1 MTGQTALAP
10 IRRRQQAPL
19 NSDLTAFKI
28 TDCDRKQCHQPA
40 DPVIQTLGWF
50 RMHPRFCIMPPPST
64 QRSQRD
70 RALHLLKQRGM
81 ARLTEFRNAGIT
93 AATIS
98 RLEEAG
104 EITRLTRGLY
114 QLPDAKVDANH
125 TLAQA
130 AKLVPRGVVCLT
142 SALAFHELIDKIPP
156 KVWLAIGSKDWRP
169 ALKYPPVR
177 FARFPA
183 ELLKS
188 GVETHDI
195 EGIPVRVF
203 GVAKT
208 LADAFRYRNTVGS
221 GVAIAGLR
229 AALRERKASPAQIA
243 RYANESGIWKIIE
256 PYVTALTH
264 D

>member
-1 MTGQTALAP
+1 MPQ
-10 IRRRQQAPL
+10 ISSRRR
-19 NSDLTAFKI
+19 
-28 TDCDRKQCHQPA
+28 
-40 DPVIQTLGWF
+40 
-50 RMHPRFCIMPPPST
+50 
-64 QRSQRD
+64 QRD
-70 RALHLLKQRGM
+70 RALLLLKKRGM
-81 ARLTEFRNAGIT
+81 ARLAEFRDAGIV

-98 RLEEAG
+98 RLEAAG

-114 QLPDAKVDANH
+114 QLPNAKVDANH

-130 AKLVPRGVVCLT
+130 AKLVPRGVVCLR

-169 ALKYPPVR
+169 VLKSPPVR

-188 GVETHDI
+188 GAETHDI
-195 EGIPVRVF
+195 EGIPVQVF

-208 LADAFRYRNTVGS
+208 LTDVFRYRNTVGT
-221 GVAIAGLR
+221 GVAVEGLR
-229 AALRERKASPAQIA
+229 TALRERKASPAQIA
-243 RYANESGIWKIIE
+243 RYANEAGIWKVME

>member
-1 MTGQTALAP
+1 MKQPYLETSMGSSSHA
-10 IRRRQQAPL
+10 IRVKRRHWPTEA
-19 NSDLTAFKI
+19 
-28 TDCDRKQCHQPA
+28 
-40 DPVIQTLGWF
+40 VIQNLGCF
-50 RMHPRFCIMPPPST
+50 RMRPRFCIMARTVT

-81 ARLTEFRNAGIT
+81 ARLAEFRTAGIT

-104 EITRLTRGLY
+104 EIARLTRGLY

-142 SALAFHELIDKIPP
+142 SALAFHELIDKIPS

-177 FARFPA
+177 FARFPD
-183 ELLKS
+183 EFLKS

-195 EGIPVRVF
+195 EGIPVRMF
-203 GVAKT
+203 SVAKT
-208 LADAFRYRNTVGS
+208 LADVFRYRNTVGS
-221 GVAIAGLR
+221 GVAVEGLR

-243 RYANESGIWKIIE
+243 RYANESGIWKVME
-256 PYVTALTH
+256 PYVTALTQ

>member
-1 MTGQTALAP
+1 MNMTDQTSLVP
-10 IRRRQQAPL
+10 IDPIAQA
-19 NSDLTAFKI
+19 D
-28 TDCDRKQCHQPA
+28 H
-40 DPVIQTLGWF
+40 VIQNLGWF
-50 RMHPRFCIMPPPST
+50 RIHPRFYIMPHSST
-64 QRSQRD
+64 QRSQRV
-70 RALHLLKQRGM
+70 RALRLLKQQGM

-183 ELLKS
+183 ELLNS
-188 GVETHDI
+188 GVETRDI

-203 GVAKT
+203 SVAKT
-208 LADAFRYRNTVGS
+208 SLMYSATGTLL
-221 GVAIAGLR
+221 GVAWQSRDYALLYASARRRPHRLR
-229 AALRERKASPAQIA
+229 ATPTSRAYGK
-243 RYANESGIWKIIE
+243 
-256 PYVTALTH
+256 
-264 D
+264 

>member
-1 MTGQTALAP
+1 MARTT
-10 IRRRQQAPL
+10 
-19 NSDLTAFKI
+19 S
-28 TDCDRKQCHQPA
+28 
-40 DPVIQTLGWF
+40 
-50 RMHPRFCIMPPPST
+50 

-70 RALHLLKQRGM
+70 RALHLLKEQGM
-81 ARLTEFRNAGIT
+81 ARLAEFRHAGIT

-98 RLEEAG
+98 RLEAAG
-104 EITRLTRGLY
+104 EIARLARGLY

-142 SALAFHELIDKIPP
+142 SALAFHELIDKIPS

-169 ALKYPPVR
+169 TVKYPAVR

-183 ELLKS
+183 ELLDS
-188 GVETHDI
+188 GVETHDV

-208 LADAFRYRNTVGS
+208 IADVFRYRNTVGNA
-221 GVAIAGLR
+221 VAVEGLR
-229 AALRERKASPAQIA
+229 AALRERAASPAQIA
-243 RYANESGIWKIIE
+243 RYANEAGIWKVME

>member
-1 MTGQTALAP
+1 
-10 IRRRQQAPL
+10 
-19 NSDLTAFKI
+19 
-28 TDCDRKQCHQPA
+28 
-40 DPVIQTLGWF
+40 
-50 RMHPRFCIMPPPST
+50 MPQPST

-81 ARLTEFRNAGIT
+81 ARLAEFRTAGIT
-93 AATIS
+93 AATIT

-142 SALAFHELIDKIPP
+142 SALAFHELIDKIPS
-156 KVWLAIGSKDWRP
+156 KVWLAIGSKSWRP

-195 EGIPVRVF
+195 EGISVRVF

-208 LADAFRYRNTVGS
+208 LADVFRYRTTVGS
-221 GVAIAGLR
+221 GVAVEGLR

-243 RYANESGIWKIIE
+243 RYANESGIWKVMQ
-256 PYVTALTH
+256 PYVTALTN

>member
-1 MTGQTALAP
+1 MART
-10 IRRRQQAPL
+10 
-19 NSDLTAFKI
+19 
-28 TDCDRKQCHQPA
+28 
-40 DPVIQTLGWF
+40 VTL
-50 RMHPRFCIMPPPST
+50 
-64 QRSQRD
+64 RSQRD

-81 ARLTEFRNAGIT
+81 ARLTEFRNVGIT
-93 AATIS
+93 AATVS

-114 QLPDAKVDANH
+114 QLPDANVDANH

-142 SALAFHELIDKIPP
+142 SALAFHELIDKIPS

-169 ALKYPPVR
+169 ASKYPPLR

-183 ELLKS
+183 ELLRS

-203 GVAKT
+203 NVAKT
-208 LADAFRYRNTVGS
+208 LADVFRYRNTVGS
-221 GVAIAGLR
+221 GVAIEGLR

-243 RYANESGIWKIIE
+243 RHASEAGIWKVME